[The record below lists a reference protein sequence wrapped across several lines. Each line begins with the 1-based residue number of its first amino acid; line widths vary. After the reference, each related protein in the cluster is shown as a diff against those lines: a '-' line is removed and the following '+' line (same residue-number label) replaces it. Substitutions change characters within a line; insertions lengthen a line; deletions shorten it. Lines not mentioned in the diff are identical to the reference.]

1 MMIYTSPQTLE
12 SLMSVCA
19 NDENFYTVIS
29 TLQSLYHYLQ
39 QNPSPRCE
47 DDYLRLMAHLLEN
60 YLDTR
65 KQLFLRQYLGEMI
78 ASQAQDNY
86 SAQYFKQRFAHA
98 EILDLLKNHRKLT
111 GRRLILTSVDYDR
124 QKFKVKTCLA

>member
-1 MMIYTSPQTLE
+1 MTNTSPQTLE
-12 SLMSVCA
+12 SLISVCA
-19 NDENFYTVIS
+19 DSDNFHAVIS
-29 TLQSLYHYLQ
+29 NLQSLHQYLQ
-39 QNPSPRCE
+39 HNSSPRCE
-47 DDYLRLMAHLLEN
+47 DDYLKLMAHLLEN
-60 YLDTR
+60 YLDTP

-78 ASQAQDNY
+78 ARQAQDDY
-86 SAQYFKQRFAHA
+86 SAQYFKQRFTNA